1 MTTADALDALPTPAL
16 ILGVCSLDDIA
27 LSVLTTV
34 IGHRRD
40 RGWRRNRDRRPAA
53 WPAPHRRSGGILLS
67 RNTAEVSP

>member
-16 ILGVCSLDDIA
+16 ILGVCSRDDIA

-40 RGWRRNRDRRPAA
+40 RGW
-53 WPAPHRRSGGILLS
+53 
-67 RNTAEVSP
+67 